1 MKQPQTCDTILAPS
15 KLGLDKYSHTI
26 SKTKPKIR
34 IIHIVAPEIIKTEV
48 ENFREIVQRL
58 TGKPTTAQ
66 GKGINVIK
74 PMKKMESSGDVP
86 VSQSSE
92 HRMKKEIGEEILYG
106 GQNSNG
112 EEILY
117 GEQNS
122 NGEEILY
129 GEQNSNGFLSFLGDV
144 DCFINIQDMKEFHL
158 PPFRSSSQ
166 MTLFGEMHNC
176 Y

>member
-26 SKTKPKIR
+26 SKTKPNIR
-34 IIHIVAPEIIKTEV
+34 IIHIVAPEIKKTEV

-122 NGEEILY
+122 NG
-129 GEQNSNGFLSFLGDV
+129 FLSFLGDV
-144 DCFINIQDMKEFHL
+144 DCFINIQDIFFL
-158 PPFRSSSQ
+158 DI
-166 MTLFGEMHNC
+166 TLQKRQRRLDGSLAFQAWRTETPK
-176 Y
+176 